1 MPSSTQRLQVWRG
14 ERLKTSG
21 GLSRKDLIK
30 NKRGKIVS
38 KKKSSQAR
46 DKNNL
51 GDFLLKLGKKVK
63 KDEMLHPAGKASKE
77 RELKKTAA
85 SVKKAPAKLK
95 TVPAKPRAVVAKP
108 RAVAAKPKVAP
119 PPKPVAALPKP
130 AAKKKKKALPE
141 GYNPITR
148 QPYDKKSGH
157 GFVSGGG
164 VNIDNIKSM
173 QPRSGRRSKR
183 GESTEAFA
191 EALRRKRGSLW

>member
-1 MPSSTQRLQVWRG
+1 MPSSNQRLQVWRG

-21 GLSRKDLIK
+21 GLFRKDLIK

-77 RELKKTAA
+77 RELKRQATQ
-85 SVKKAPAKLK
+85 VGKKAPAK
-95 TVPAKPRAVVAKP
+95 PAAKPKATAAKP

-119 PPKPVAALPKP
+119 PPKPVPALPQP
-130 AAKKKKKALPE
+130 AAKKKKKALPK

-157 GFVSGGG
+157 GFVSGGA
-164 VNIDNIKSM
+164 VNLDNIKSM

-183 GESTEAFA
+183 GDSTMAFA
-191 EALRRKRGSLW
+191 AALRRKRGSDW

>member
-1 MPSSTQRLQVWRG
+1 
-14 ERLKTSG
+14 
-21 GLSRKDLIK
+21 
-30 NKRGKIVS
+30 VS

-77 RELKKTAA
+77 RAAAKAPAKLKKAA
-85 SVKKAPAKLK
+85 VVKKAPAK
-95 TVPAKPRAVVAKP
+95 PAAKPKAAAAKP

-119 PPKPVAALPKP
+119 PPKPVPALPQP

-164 VNIDNIKSM
+164 VNLDNIKSM

-183 GESTEAFA
+183 GESTLAFA
-191 EALRRKRGSLW
+191 AALRRKRGSDW

>member
-1 MPSSTQRLQVWRG
+1 MPSSNQRLQVWRG

-21 GLSRKDLIK
+21 GLYRKDLIK

-38 KKKSSQAR
+38 KKKSTQAR

-63 KDEMLHPAGKASKE
+63 KEEMLHPAGKASKE

-119 PPKPVAALPKP
+119 PPKPTIAPK
-130 AAKKKKKALPE
+130 
-141 GYNPITR
+141 
-148 QPYDKKSGH
+148 
-157 GFVSGGG
+157 
-164 VNIDNIKSM
+164 
-173 QPRSGRRSKR
+173 GR
-183 GESTEAFA
+183 
-191 EALRRKRGSLW
+191 W

>member
-21 GLSRKDLIK
+21 GLYKKDLIK

-38 KKKSSQAR
+38 KKKSTQAR

-77 RELKKTAA
+77 RELKRQAG
-85 SVKKAPAKLK
+85 KKAPAK
-95 TVPAKPRAVVAKP
+95 PAAKPKATAAKP
-108 RAVAAKPKVAP
+108 RAVAPKPKVAP
-119 PPKPVAALPKP
+119 PPKPVPALPKP
-130 AAKKKKKALPE
+130 AVKKKKKALPK

-148 QPYDKKSGH
+148 QPYDKKGKKD
-157 GFVSGGG
+157 VAA
-164 VNIDNIKSM
+164 VDIDNIVTM
-173 QPRSGRRSKR
+173 GRPKR
-183 GESTEAFA
+183 RRKLTFA
-191 EALRRKRGSLW
+191 EMLALES